1 MPPELPEVETI
12 RRQIE
17 EYLPLKI
24 TEVYYSDVSDSLFR
38 PEVKSFNPK
47 GCVIKAIERK
57 GKQMAWQLGD
67 DQFVLTHL
75 GMSGGW
81 RIKREKISEKHTH
94 VQFECIDR
102 EGKKLFLGYV
112 DPRRFGE
119 MGFVNRKTKDEFLSR
134 LGVELTSNEF
144 NADYLYDSCRRYPER
159 AIKVHLLDQKSFA
172 GIGNYM
178 ACEICALAGV
188 RPTRKCGKVTR
199 AECEKMIE
207 ATHQV
212 INGQIN
218 HSGLSFSGGYKD
230 TTGSDGG
237 GLSSLV
243 VFHQDKCGMCGGDT
257 IKKIVLAQR
266 GTYYCSR
273 CQK

>member
-1 MPPELPEVETI
+1 MPELPEVETI

-17 EYLPLKI
+17 DYLPIKI
-24 TEVYYSDVSDSLFR
+24 EQVYYSDVSDSLFR
-38 PEVKSFNPK
+38 PAVKFFTPK
-47 GCVIKAIERK
+47 GLTILSIERK
-57 GKQMAWQLGD
+57 GKQMAWKLGD
-67 DQFVLTHL
+67 DQFILTHL

-81 RIKREKISEKHTH
+81 RIKREKIVEKHTH
-94 VQFECIDR
+94 VQFEGRDR
-102 EGKKLFLGYV
+102 NGQKIFLGYV

-119 MGFVNRKTKDEFLSR
+119 MGFVNLKTKEEFFAK
-134 LGVELTSNEF
+134 LGVELTSN
-144 NADYLYDSCRRYPER
+144 DYNVEYFYQSCRRYPER
-159 AIKVHLLDQKSFA
+159 AIKVHLLDQKTFA

-188 RPTRKCGKVTR
+188 RPTRKCGKVTKM
-199 AECEKMIE
+199 ECEKMIE

-212 INGQIN
+212 INGQIS

-230 TTGSDGG
+230 TTGKDGG
-237 GLSSLV
+237 GLSNLV
-243 VFHQDKCGMCGGDT
+243 VFHQDKCGMCGEGT
-257 IKKIVLAQR
+257 IKKIVLGQR